1 MPNPVIKPSQ
11 QLSKYL
17 KDLYTGEVLSE
28 QGRNFQNFMQ
38 PAAAV
43 ANFIKNPIDVQ
54 TGLPNVDVAGPVMT
68 GITGARNA
76 AKIFDEIKA
85 LGKLTPVQTA
95 LEFIKRKYPK
105 LSSAIPDY
113 RIIPEQFG
121 PGKMGDYNPMTET
134 ARIFDRSGAKL
145 EDYGESI
152 GHEMFHGVQRNFQDR
167 LGELLSPEIGGTY
180 QQIRNFDEYYDIND
194 YLDAIA
200 KYRNQAVEE
209 EAFRAGKTARRATKI
224 YKQHTKGI
232 KAKARK

>member
-76 AKIFDEIKA
+76 AKIFDEIK
-85 LGKLTPVQTA
+85 
-95 LEFIKRKYPK
+95 R
-105 LSSAIPDY
+105 D
-113 RIIPEQFG
+113 
-121 PGKMGDYNPMTET
+121 
-134 ARIFDRSGAKL
+134 
-145 EDYGESI
+145 
-152 GHEMFHGVQRNFQDR
+152 
-167 LGELLSPEIGGTY
+167 
-180 QQIRNFDEYYDIND
+180 
-194 YLDAIA
+194 
-200 KYRNQAVEE
+200 
-209 EAFRAGKTARRATKI
+209 
-224 YKQHTKGI
+224 
-232 KAKARK
+232 